1 MNGSSDVEFG
11 CLESSIIAPNAAPIT
26 SPSEIELKKKNLYRK
41 GITPDTKTGRQHS
54 LVLRLYLLSLS
65 ILLGLLA
72 FLFVVFVGFAHYF
85 FFTFTNQTFL
95 SAERVHL

>member
-26 SPSEIELKKKNLYRK
+26 SPSETELKMKNLYRK
-41 GITPDTKTGRQHS
+41 GNTPDTK
-54 LVLRLYLLSLS
+54 LYLLSLS

-85 FFTFTNQTFL
+85 FFAFTNQTFL